1 MAISLAFVAIADLFS
16 KRAVTTALLPDER
29 RTIVPGVLWLVYVQ
43 NRHGAMGLFGER
55 TALLVLLA
63 LAVVGIL
70 AYLLQAGLRRSPLV
84 QIGFGSIAGGAL
96 GNVVDRLTH
105 GYVVDFISIGKFFV
119 FNVADAAITFGVV
132 VIVLAS
138 WRRTRERA

>member
-1 MAISLAFVAIADLFS
+1 
-16 KRAVTTALLPDER
+16 
-29 RTIVPGVLWLVYVQ
+29 
-43 NRHGAMGLFGER
+43 MGLFGER